1 MTLAGVSA
9 SGGGAQGRTLR
20 DQAVQTAQRELAC
33 EAAEELGG
41 SLSFEIVDD
50 VAVATLDLPAG

>member
-1 MTLAGVSA
+1 MTGRAHDGGVRLQVTNRGRGLVIA
-9 SGGGAQGRTLR
+9 S
-20 DQAVQTAQRELAC
+20 

-50 VAVATLDLPAG
+50 TAIATLDLPAA